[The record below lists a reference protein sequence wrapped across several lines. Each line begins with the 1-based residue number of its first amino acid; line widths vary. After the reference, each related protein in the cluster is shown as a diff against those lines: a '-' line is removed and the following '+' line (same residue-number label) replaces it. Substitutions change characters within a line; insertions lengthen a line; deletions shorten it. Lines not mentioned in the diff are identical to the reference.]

1 MSTRE
6 LFEFVVDPSLAED
19 QIDEYLEKVLSP
31 LIALVDND
39 LCCHVSSFQRL
50 LNLQLGSHSSSS
62 TQLSNLFVGARE
74 DHESVIRANC

>member
-19 QIDEYLEKVLSP
+19 QIDEYLEKVPSP

-39 LCCHVSSFQRL
+39 LCCHNKLISEFAQFA
-50 LNLQLGSHSSSS
+50 
-62 TQLSNLFVGARE
+62 TW
-74 DHESVIRANC
+74 